1 MIAHLRIWADRL
13 IGLSAN
19 LGALGLIVEVGVIL
33 VDVIGRSFGV
43 PLYGSQDLIS
53 MSMVVLVFG
62 AMALCDRQRGHIAVD
77 LFEPRFPAALNRAI
91 DILAAL
97 LGAVVFAFIAYAII
111 DSAKLSVM
119 LNLSTNLLRLPKAWF
134 QWGLA
139 GFSIITALGM
149 TLRAVELCLPGGRP
163 PFNKGDGLMSA
174 EALGFSG
181 IVALLILLVLRV
193 PVAFAMFLVGFLGI
207 WALNGWNGAMGLLS
221 SETFTLASSSELVV
235 VPLFILMGNI
245 ASTTGMSRQLYN
257 AAYAVI
263 GHIRGGLASATL
275 LGCGGFA
282 ALSGSSV
289 ASALTMGKVSL
300 SEMDRYGYD
309 PRLST
314 GVVAA
319 GGTLGILIPPST
331 GFVIF
336 AILTEQSIGRLF
348 LAGVFPGLLLL
359 AIFVIT
365 VSIICWFRPEAGPPG
380 LRRSLSEKLTA
391 VTGALPILLVIASTI
406 GGIYGGLFSP
416 VEAAGVGAAF
426 VIIYGIVTRSLSLSA
441 FWQAARA
448 SVVTTATVMLI
459 LIAAHMVN
467 PFLAL
472 SHVPTYVG
480 EALIALDIPVLG
492 TLVLMLLVYLVLGCF
507 LEGFAMLVL
516 TLPIF
521 FPVVLQM
528 GIDPIWFGVLV
539 VLTLEMGLISPPV
552 GINVFIVKSVAPK
565 VALADIFRGVLPF
578 WLAML
583 VTLGIL
589 IAFPQIS
596 LLLPNTMF
604 N

>member
-1 MIAHLRIWADRL
+1 
-13 IGLSAN
+13 
-19 LGALGLIVEVGVIL
+19 
-33 VDVIGRSFGV
+33 
-43 PLYGSQDLIS
+43 
-53 MSMVVLVFG
+53 
-62 AMALCDRQRGHIAVD
+62 
-77 LFEPRFPAALNRAI
+77 
-91 DILAAL
+91 
-97 LGAVVFAFIAYAII
+97 
-111 DSAKLSVM
+111 
-119 LNLSTNLLRLPKAWF
+119 
-134 QWGLA
+134 
-139 GFSIITALGM
+139 
-149 TLRAVELCLPGGRP
+149 
-163 PFNKGDGLMSA
+163 MSA

-552 GINVFIVKSVAPK
+552 GINVFIVKSVATK

>member
-1 MIAHLRIWADRL
+1 
-13 IGLSAN
+13 
-19 LGALGLIVEVGVIL
+19 
-33 VDVIGRSFGV
+33 
-43 PLYGSQDLIS
+43 
-53 MSMVVLVFG
+53 
-62 AMALCDRQRGHIAVD
+62 
-77 LFEPRFPAALNRAI
+77 
-91 DILAAL
+91 
-97 LGAVVFAFIAYAII
+97 
-111 DSAKLSVM
+111 
-119 LNLSTNLLRLPKAWF
+119 
-134 QWGLA
+134 
-139 GFSIITALGM
+139 
-149 TLRAVELCLPGGRP
+149 
-163 PFNKGDGLMSA
+163 MSA
-174 EALGFSG
+174 EALGFTG

-235 VPLFILMGNI
+235 VPLFILMGNV

-426 VIIYGIVTRSLSLSA
+426 VIIYGIVTRSLSLPA

>member
-1 MIAHLRIWADRL
+1 
-13 IGLSAN
+13 
-19 LGALGLIVEVGVIL
+19 
-33 VDVIGRSFGV
+33 
-43 PLYGSQDLIS
+43 
-53 MSMVVLVFG
+53 
-62 AMALCDRQRGHIAVD
+62 
-77 LFEPRFPAALNRAI
+77 
-91 DILAAL
+91 
-97 LGAVVFAFIAYAII
+97 
-111 DSAKLSVM
+111 
-119 LNLSTNLLRLPKAWF
+119 
-134 QWGLA
+134 
-139 GFSIITALGM
+139 
-149 TLRAVELCLPGGRP
+149 
-163 PFNKGDGLMSA
+163 MSA

-181 IVALLILLVLRV
+181 IVALLILLVLRF

>member
-1 MIAHLRIWADRL
+1 
-13 IGLSAN
+13 
-19 LGALGLIVEVGVIL
+19 
-33 VDVIGRSFGV
+33 
-43 PLYGSQDLIS
+43 
-53 MSMVVLVFG
+53 
-62 AMALCDRQRGHIAVD
+62 
-77 LFEPRFPAALNRAI
+77 
-91 DILAAL
+91 
-97 LGAVVFAFIAYAII
+97 
-111 DSAKLSVM
+111 
-119 LNLSTNLLRLPKAWF
+119 
-134 QWGLA
+134 
-139 GFSIITALGM
+139 
-149 TLRAVELCLPGGRP
+149 
-163 PFNKGDGLMSA
+163 MSA